1 MTKVELRAALEKG
14 STLCDLFEVV
24 SGEECEIVKHDRFE
38 ASDDIIYIPDLRLN
52 DIPITRP
59 MTQKEI
65 QETLYS
71 CYTGNDFLYMCGSS
85 VPSAKALFDAC
96 TWQHPSSLLEGIDD
110 EDDEAEEE

>member
-1 MTKVELRAALEKG
+1 MTKAELRAALENG
-14 STLCDLFEVV
+14 STLCGLFEVV

-110 EDDEAEEE
+110 EDEEEE

>member
-96 TWQHPSSLLEGIDD
+96 TGQHPSSLLEGIDD
-110 EDDEAEEE
+110 EDEEEE

>member
-24 SGEECEIVKHDRFE
+24 PGEECEIVKHDRFE

-96 TWQHPSSLLEGIDD
+96 TWQHPSSLLEGIDG
-110 EDDEAEEE
+110 EDEEEE

>member
-85 VPSAKALFDAC
+85 GPSAKALFDAC
-96 TWQHPSSLLEGIDD
+96 TWQHPSSLLEGIDG
-110 EDDEAEEE
+110 EEEEEE